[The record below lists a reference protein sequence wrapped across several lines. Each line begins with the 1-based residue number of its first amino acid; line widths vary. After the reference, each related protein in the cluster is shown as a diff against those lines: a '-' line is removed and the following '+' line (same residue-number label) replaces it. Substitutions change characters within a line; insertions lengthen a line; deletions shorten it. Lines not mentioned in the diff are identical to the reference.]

1 MRYRFVH
8 LKVLGVPFLPQIRPP
23 SGHSQCQGR
32 SFELLWLGRSNS
44 VWNLESRYFLG
55 QKLCHLHNTW
65 VFSQRNAFHRIYI
78 YIYIHIYIYIYIF
91 GWGIGRLLMLHFRI
105 SGQVSFLSNHRTIT
119 AKCPNKSGS
128 GIIALC
134 PEESIHIAIH
144 TAKLW
149 KKQISLLRDRSPFFI
164 VFKGAFVCLTLY
176 RLLVVCL

>member
-23 SGHSQCQGR
+23 SGHSQCQGW
-32 SFELLWLGRSNS
+32 SFELLWLGGSNS

-55 QKLCHLHNTW
+55 QKLCHLHKCW
-65 VFSQRNAFHRIYI
+65 VFFPTHLIAVTYIYI
-78 YIYIHIYIYIYIF
+78 YIY

-105 SGQVSFLSNHRTIT
+105 SGQSSFLSIHRTIT
-119 AKCPNKSGS
+119 AKCPKTSGS

-149 KKQISLLRDRSPFFI
+149 KKQISLLRDRFPFFI
-164 VFKGAFVCLTLY
+164 VFKGGFVCLTLY